1 MNRYFLY
8 LIILNMLTNVI
19 IFVPKYLIQYRFDGL
34 IGSIL
39 LAIVIGIGLMYLDS
53 IVYSRFP
60 GQGLPEILENRLNK
74 PLKIIILVSFSVFWF
89 IAGLLSLLGYID
101 ILHRIIN
108 PELSKVW
115 LVVIFLVVLGFVI
128 QLSTQ
133 KVMYLLEII
142 LFLSVPF
149 IAFVF
154 FKAVTSDYL
163 NWDSI
168 LEVGTHAATIPKLN
182 SVAVASYVFS
192 GYANIIIFNRLFK
205 EKIKRFNFVIVLFV
219 SVITMFTSV
228 FVPIGMHGSQGVE
241 EYIYPWVIT
250 ADSLRLPYSP
260 VERVVF
266 LFLMLYINITLISVS
281 VHWHVAFELM
291 KGVYSQKNS
300 KKKNRLLMAFF
311 FGFTILVVLRID
323 LMHPELI
330 AMYWLIARFFVE
342 IIAVVGFF
350 FFLRRKI

>member
-8 LIILNMLTNVI
+8 LVILNMLTNVI
-19 IFVPKYLIQYRFDGL
+19 IFVPKYLIKYRFDGL
-34 IGSIL
+34 ILSL
-39 LAIVIGIGLMYLDS
+39 LIATVIGIGLMYVDT

-60 GQGLPEILENRLNK
+60 GQGLPEILEDRLNK
-74 PLKIIILVSFSVFWF
+74 PLKIIVLGSFSAFWYT
-89 IAGLLSLLGYID
+89 AGLLSLLGYID

-108 PELSKVW
+108 PELPKVW
-115 LVVIFLVVLGFVI
+115 LLVAFLVVLGFVI
-128 QLSTQ
+128 QLPTH

-142 LFLSVPF
+142 VFLNVPF

-168 LEVGTHAATIPKLN
+168 FEAGTHAATVPKLN
-182 SVAVASYVFS
+182 PIAVTSYVFS

-205 EKIKRFNFVIVLFV
+205 EKIKRINFVIIFFV
-219 SVITMFTSV
+219 SILTLFTSV
-228 FVPIGMHGSQGVE
+228 FVPIGMHGIDGVE
-241 EYIYPWVIT
+241 EYIYPWIIT

-266 LFLMLYINITLISVS
+266 LFLMLYINVTLISVS

-291 KGVYSQKNS
+291 KGTYSNKKI
-300 KKKNRLLMAFF
+300 KKKNRLLMALFVCF
-311 FGFTILVVLRID
+311 PILIVLRID
-323 LMHPELI
+323 YMRPDLI
-330 AMYWLIARFFVE
+330 SMYWLIARFFVE
-342 IIAVVGFF
+342 IIAVIGFF

>member
-1 MNRYFLY
+1 MNRYFIY
-8 LIILNMLTNVI
+8 LVVLNMLTNVI

-34 IGSIL
+34 IPSMLI
-39 LAIVIGIGLMYLDS
+39 ATVIGIGLMYLDT

-60 GQGLPEILENRLNK
+60 GQGLPEILEHGLNK
-74 PLKIIILVSFSVFWF
+74 PLKIIILFSLSSFWF

-115 LVVIFLVVLGFVI
+115 LLVAFLAVLGFVI
-128 QLSTQ
+128 QLPTQ
-133 KVMYLLEII
+133 KIMYLLEII
-142 LFLSVPF
+142 LFLNVPF
-149 IAFVF
+149 IGFVF
-154 FKAVTSDYL
+154 FKAVTSNYL

-168 LEVGTHAATIPKLN
+168 FEVGTHAATVPKLN
-182 SVAVASYVFS
+182 PVAVASYVFS

-205 EKIKRFNFVIVLFV
+205 EKIKKINFVIVFFI
-219 SVITMFTSV
+219 SIITLFTSV
-228 FVPIGMHGSQGVE
+228 FIPIGMHGSYGVE
-241 EYIYPWVIT
+241 EYIYPWIIT

-266 LFLMLYINITLISVS
+266 IFLMLYINVTLISVS

-291 KGVYSQKNS
+291 KGVFTKKNG

-311 FGFTILVVLRID
+311 FVIPILVVLRID
-323 LMHPELI
+323 FMHPELI
-330 AMYWLIARFFVE
+330 SMYWLIARFFVE
-342 IIAVVGFF
+342 IIAVIGFF

>member
-8 LIILNMLTNVI
+8 LVMLNMLTNVI

-34 IGSIL
+34 LISIL
-39 LAIVIGIGLMYLDS
+39 IAMIIGMGLMYVDT
-53 IVYSRFP
+53 IVYARFP
-60 GQGLPEILENRLNK
+60 GQGLPEILEQGLNK
-74 PLKIIILVSFSVFWF
+74 PLKIIILVSFSSFWF
-89 IAGLLSLLGYID
+89 VAGLLSLLGYID

-115 LVVIFLVVLGFVI
+115 LLAAFLVVLGFVI
-128 QLSTQ
+128 QLPTQ

-142 LFLSVPF
+142 LCLNVPF
-149 IAFVF
+149 IGFVF

-168 LEVGTHAATIPKLN
+168 FEVGTHAATVPKLN
-182 SVAVASYVFS
+182 PIAVASYIFS
-192 GYANIIIFNRLFK
+192 GYANIIIFNRLIK
-205 EKIKRFNFVIVLFV
+205 EKIKSINFVIILFI
-219 SVITMFTSV
+219 SILTLFTSV
-228 FVPIGMHGSQGVE
+228 FVPIGMHGSYGVE
-241 EYIYPWVIT
+241 EYIYPWIIT

-266 LFLMLYINITLISVS
+266 IFLMLYINITLISVS

-291 KGVYSQKNS
+291 KGVYTNNNS

-311 FGFTILVVLRID
+311 FGLSILVILRID
-323 LMHPELI
+323 FMHPELI
-330 AMYWLIARFFVE
+330 SMYWLIARFFVE
-342 IIAVVGFF
+342 IIAVIGFF